1 LFLRPKNTTTLCFY
15 ILQDYVVLGGEKA
28 RVVSKGEGEVVP
40 LIWAHEHEEV
50 WGLNEFLNFAVKW
63 R

>member
-1 LFLRPKNTTTLCFY
+1 LCFY